1 MQYVRQICEVGKLTT
16 SIDNERRLEMALP
29 LHSLSVIDFSTV
41 SSIIW
46 ENTNLQKNNV
56 NKKSKGSQ
64 V

>member
-16 SIDNERRLEMALP
+16 SIDKERRLETALP

-56 NKKSKGSQ
+56 IKKSKGSQ